1 MTVSKR
7 SSLRSELPRALI
19 LPAWLAGLLIVLV
32 GFSGTLPLILA
43 AAGAAQL
50 SSAQLSSWVFAVTVG
65 SGLLTLGLSLH
76 YRQPLI
82 FAWSTPGLAV
92 LALTLP
98 KFPLEQAVGV
108 YLTVGLVIALIG
120 WSGLF
125 ERIMA
130 LIPQN
135 VALAVLGGILLK
147 FGVGLFG
154 AFALEPTLLGAALLA
169 YFVARGLNNRVPVAW
184 ALLAGFLAAALSGRL
199 TLAGVT
205 LELAQPVF
213 YAPVFSGGSLLELGV
228 PLLALALASQNAPGI
243 AVIVSSGYVAPVRSA
258 LVSSGLLSALTAPL
272 LGHGLTLAAITAA
285 IGMGPEAHPNK
296 DLRYGA
302 GVAAGFIYMVL
313 GLFAGTLVALFQAL
327 PKALISGLAGL
338 ALLGTIQNCLTG
350 AFSDPR
356 RRDSSLWALLVSASS
371 AELFGLSGAFW
382 GLLTGAGI
390 HFLLERKREVH

>member
-1 MTVSKR
+1 MTVSKG
-7 SSLRSELPRALI
+7 SGLRSELPRALI
-19 LPAWLAGLLIVLV
+19 APAWIAGLLIVLV
-32 GFSGTLPLILA
+32 GFSGSLPLILA
-43 AAGAAQL
+43 AASAAQL
-50 SSAQLSSWVFAVTVG
+50 SSEQLSSWVFAVTVG

-108 YLTVGLVIALIG
+108 YLVVGLCIALIG

-125 ERIMA
+125 TRIMA

-147 FGVGLFG
+147 FGLGLFG
-154 AFALEPTLLGAALLA
+154 SFALEPVLVGAALLA
-169 YFVARGLNNRVPVAW
+169 YFVARGFNNRVPVAW

-199 TLAGVT
+199 ALSNLT
-205 LELAQPVF
+205 LEFARPMF
-213 YAPVFSGGSLLELGV
+213 YAPVFSVGSLLELGV
-228 PLLALALASQNAPGI
+228 PLFALALASQNAPGI
-243 AVIVSSGYVAPVRSA
+243 AVITSSGYHAPVRGA

-285 IGMGPEAHPNK
+285 IGMGPEAHPDK
-296 DLRYGA
+296 GLRYGA
-302 GVAAGFIYMVL
+302 GVASGVIYTVL
-313 GLFAGTLVALFQAL
+313 GLFGGTLVALFQAL

-350 AFSDPR
+350 AFADPK
-356 RRDSSLWALLVSASS
+356 RRDSSVWALIVSASS

-382 GLLTGAGI
+382 GLFVGAGI
-390 HFLLERKREVH
+390 HFLLERRKL